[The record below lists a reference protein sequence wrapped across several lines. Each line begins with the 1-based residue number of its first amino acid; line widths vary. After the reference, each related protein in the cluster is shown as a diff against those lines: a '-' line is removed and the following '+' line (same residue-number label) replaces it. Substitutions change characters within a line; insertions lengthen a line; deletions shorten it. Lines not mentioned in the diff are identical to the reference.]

1 MRFGSSHERLERGI
15 LAESVSRR
23 DVLDAVLD
31 AHGVAEAGRKRRR
44 VVQLATPHG
53 LGHELD
59 RLVSGTSRGFPKYST
74 LFALYGVRNI
84 YRRTGTRYRKCGYAS
99 LTTTWP
105 APHSRLFTHCTKIA
119 QHSRLKTDQILS
131 TPSSFLS
138 TCRLNQRGDEAR
150 S

>member
-84 YRRTGTRYRKCGYAS
+84 YRRTGTRYRKCESYHHMAGP
-99 LTTTWP
+99 T
-105 APHSRLFTHCTKIA
+105 
-119 QHSRLKTDQILS
+119 
-131 TPSSFLS
+131 
-138 TCRLNQRGDEAR
+138 
-150 S
+150 